1 MEEVWDASPAEK
13 FISELRRSRARHFM
27 RNRDFMKSL
36 RHNYEAA
43 KDMQRSFGE
52 IWETYGTNV
61 FQLIAEAHGES
72 WDADLEESSARSP
85 RLQDEEKHA
94 PAREPK
100 KTQLVEQRETDNDD
114 VVRTC
119 EESARQRQHQLQGV
133 PQASECVLEEV
144 FFQECSPKSSP
155 KEEAQGQEEKE
166 KMRRMRGGAFYRRAG
181 GT

>member
-1 MEEVWDASPAEK
+1 MEKVWDSTPAEK
-13 FISELRRSRARHFM
+13 FLSRLRHSRARHFM
-27 RNRDFMKSL
+27 RDREYMKSL

-43 KDMQRSFGE
+43 KTMQRWFGE

-72 WDADLEESSARSP
+72 WDAE
-85 RLQDEEKHA
+85 DEEKHA

-100 KTQLVEQRETDNDD
+100 KSQLVEQRDNAYNDD

-119 EESARQRQHQLQGV
+119 EKGARQRQHQLQGI
-133 PQASECVLEEV
+133 PQASERVLEEERWGN
-144 FFQECSPKSSP
+144 QEECKGSSPQSSP
-155 KEEAQGQEEKE
+155 KKEARQEEKE

-181 GT
+181 GTC

>member
-1 MEEVWDASPAEK
+1 MENVWDASPAEK
-13 FISELRRSRARHFM
+13 FISGLRHSRARHFM
-27 RNRDFMKSL
+27 RNQDFMRSL

-43 KDMQRSFGE
+43 KSMQREFGE

-72 WDADLEESSARSP
+72 WDAE
-85 RLQDEEKHA
+85 DEEKHA

-100 KTQLVEQRETDNDD
+100 KTQVVEQRETDNDD

-119 EESARQRQHQLQGV
+119 EESARQRQHQLQGI
-133 PQASECVLEEV
+133 PQASECVMEEE
-144 FFQECSPKSSP
+144 QGRGNQDCSPESGP
-155 KEEAQGQEEKE
+155 GEAQEEKE
-166 KMRRMRGGAFYRRAG
+166 EMHRMRGGAFYRRAG